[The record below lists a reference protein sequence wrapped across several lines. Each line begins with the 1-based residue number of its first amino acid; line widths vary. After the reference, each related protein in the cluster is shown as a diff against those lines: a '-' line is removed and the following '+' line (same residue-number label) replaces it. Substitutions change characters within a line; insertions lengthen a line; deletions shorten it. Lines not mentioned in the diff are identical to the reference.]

1 MQRKRTEHEL
11 QKKLETT
18 RVNHGWHRWGWDG
31 RQHRYPNRALT
42 GRQNWGSDTAAAQLA
57 PARTVQKST
66 WQDSQQNVSVRVFKE
81 SCSRSEFMQCR
92 ARGIESSPGCN
103 TFTEK
108 LVEDVQRQS
117 TEGRGYKHI
126 YENTRMTPSLMPC
139 RSSERGKDV
148 IRISFITEDV
158 GNRPPFANGGQE
170 ENAAIWVPQKRKRGV
185 ESNYCT

>member
-1 MQRKRTEHEL
+1 
-11 QKKLETT
+11 
-18 RVNHGWHRWGWDG
+18 
-31 RQHRYPNRALT
+31 
-42 GRQNWGSDTAAAQLA
+42 
-57 PARTVQKST
+57 
-66 WQDSQQNVSVRVFKE
+66 
-81 SCSRSEFMQCR
+81 MQCR

-148 IRISFITEDV
+148 K
-158 GNRPPFANGGQE
+158 
-170 ENAAIWVPQKRKRGV
+170 NARKRRTRGDAKLAQGFVRVTRSCRRRFGV
-185 ESNYCT
+185 LHQDARWK

>member
-1 MQRKRTEHEL
+1 
-11 QKKLETT
+11 
-18 RVNHGWHRWGWDG
+18 
-31 RQHRYPNRALT
+31 
-42 GRQNWGSDTAAAQLA
+42 
-57 PARTVQKST
+57 
-66 WQDSQQNVSVRVFKE
+66 
-81 SCSRSEFMQCR
+81 MQCR

-148 IRISFITEDV
+148 K
-158 GNRPPFANGGQE
+158 
-170 ENAAIWVPQKRKRGV
+170 NARKRRTRGDAKLAQGFV
-185 ESNYCT
+185 RVT